1 MGRRK
6 RTVGKKKVAIVF
18 PTAWDQKHFGAGGAY
33 AGRFEVELKR
43 PLDQECRWDFDVL
56 GFIEEQVASGKGL
69 DGVFSSSDYPG
80 ATVAGAIPLILAH
93 GAGSEAR
100 ENLGIVVFWGVLFST
115 VLTIYV
121 VPGYYA
127 LLARKTGSPG
137 RVAHKLAEQARGREV
152 VPDK

>member
-1 MGRRK
+1 MTIVPAPSAFSLAAARLAWPLPETACLTLHGR
-6 RTVGKKKVAIVF
+6 
-18 PTAWDQKHFGAGGAY
+18 P
-33 AGRFEVELKR
+33 VERLALHVHPNAR
-43 PLDQECRWDFDVL
+43 L
-56 GFIEEQVASGKGL
+56 
-69 DGVFSSSDYPG
+69 
-80 ATVAGAIPLILAH
+80 LILAH